1 VCHEHGL
8 GYEAFGP
15 LAGGW
20 LTGKYRRGEAYPEG
34 SRMTQRPD
42 SYLRYADDAVFDALE
57 ALASEA
63 AARGV
68 SSAGLALA
76 WVLGV
81 PEVTG
86 VVVGPTRAEHL
97 EPLREAL
104 ALELTPDDHADLRG
118 LFPR

>member
-1 VCHEHGL
+1 
-8 GYEAFGP
+8 
-15 LAGGW
+15 
-20 LTGKYRRGEAYPEG
+20 
-34 SRMTQRPD
+34 MTQRPD

-81 PEVTG
+81 PEVTA